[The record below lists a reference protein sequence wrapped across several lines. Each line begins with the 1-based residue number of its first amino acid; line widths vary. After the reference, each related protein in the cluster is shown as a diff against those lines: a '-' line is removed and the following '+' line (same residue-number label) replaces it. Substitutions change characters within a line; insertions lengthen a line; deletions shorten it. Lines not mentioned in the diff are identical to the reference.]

1 MDISRKELLGSVI
14 AGIII
19 YGTIGY
25 CSSSPTDPVM
35 QEEPKTYHYTD
46 PPDNP
51 SPNAPLR
58 QGESR
63 PLPRETV
70 PTSSGNEL
78 DPLNRPNMTMDGEE
92 GINPWDIE
100 PTEYDLMHEDPNL
113 YDFIAD

>member
-1 MDISRKELLGSVI
+1 MDISRKELLECVI
-14 AGIII
+14 AAVAI

-25 CSSSPTDPVM
+25 CSSSPPHPVM
-35 QEEPKTYHYTD
+35 QEEPKAYYPD

-51 SPNAPLR
+51 SPNVPFR
-58 QGESR
+58 QGKTR
-63 PLPRETV
+63 ALPREEI
-70 PTSSGNEL
+70 PTSAGNEL

-100 PTEYDLMHEDPNL
+100 PTEYDLMHEDPDL